1 MSLKNKLHGAA
12 VDSLALTFVQIITT
26 LLGMAVTKLVAANF
40 SLTEYGTYSQALLV
54 VNTTTSI
61 TILGLTNATNYFYNN
76 TTDPKKQESYISTI
90 FALQYI
96 VGGVSAIAILALQI
110 PLIHYFENTALLP
123 YLWFS
128 AILPLLHNL
137 LPMQQTLF
145 VSIGKAKTI
154 ALRNFI
160 ISLIRICIVSIACFI
175 THNLLTITIL
185 SLVSQLIQVVYF
197 FVLLGKTRF
206 WVNPFKAK
214 FSLLPEILSFCLPMA
229 VYVMSRAL
237 LRDVDKYIIDFFMTP
252 ADLAL
257 YTNASKQLPFDMIT
271 ASFVTVLIP
280 IVTRYI
286 NSGKLDKAKETFKA
300 YLRLGYL
307 ATWILA
313 GGAVVV
319 AKHLMIFLYHEKYLA
334 GLNVFIVY
342 LFVDMI
348 RFANVTTIL
357 GGAGKSKTLMYVSLA
372 SLAVNFVLNIVSIK
386 WLNMGLLGPA
396 LVTLLVSFLTI
407 LLMLFF
413 SAKELHC
420 KIVHLFDFK
429 EMTLITLEI
438 LVVGSA
444 CYALNLWL
452 ESLYLHYV
460 AILFI
465 VYGVYVTIMLAL
477 NYKKLLCC
485 FKDINRMK

>member
-1 MSLKNKLHGAA
+1 MSLKNRFRGAA

-26 LLGMAVTKLVAANF
+26 LLGMAITKLVAANF

-61 TILGLTNATNYFYNN
+61 TILGLTNATNYFFNN

-96 VGGVSAIAILALQI
+96 VGGISAIAILVLQI
-110 PLIHYFENTALLP
+110 PLINYFKNADLLP
-123 YLWFS
+123 FLWFS
-128 AILPLLHNL
+128 AVLPLLHNL

-154 ALRNFI
+154 AFRNFI
-160 ISLIRICIVSIACFI
+160 ISILRIAFVAIACFV
-175 THNLLTITIL
+175 THNLLTVTIFSLL
-185 SLVSQLIQVVYF
+185 SQIVQVVYF
-197 FVLLGKTRF
+197 FCLLGKHHF
-206 WVNPFKAK
+206 WINPFKAK
-214 FSLLPEILSFCLPMA
+214 FNLLPNILKFCLPMA

-237 LRDVDKYIIDFFMTP
+237 LRDIDKYIIDYFMNP

-280 IVTRYI
+280 ITTRYI
-286 NSGKLDKAKETFKA
+286 NSNQLEKAKDTFKS

-313 GGAVVV
+313 AGAVVV
-319 AKHLMIFLYHEKYLA
+319 AKPLMIFLYHEKYLA
-334 GLNVFIVY
+334 GLGVFIIY

-372 SLAVNFVLNIVSIK
+372 SLFVNFVLNVISIK
-386 WLNMGLLGPA
+386 WLNMGLMGPA

-407 LLMLFF
+407 LLMLHF

-420 KIVHLFDFK
+420 KIIHLFNFK
-429 EMTLITLEI
+429 EMALVITEI
-438 LVVGSA
+438 LIVGGG
-444 CYALNLWL
+444 CYKLNLWL
-452 ESLYLHYV
+452 ESLHLHYI

-465 VYGVYVTIMLAL
+465 VYGIYIAIMLAL
-477 NYKKLLCC
+477 NYKKLLRCL
-485 FKDINRMK
+485 KDINRMK